1 MTTIGLAIDEDGV
14 TFMFPL
20 VVVKR
25 ILEGAAWKS
34 RLVAAMEASVTT
46 EAGGRYLLWR

>member
-20 VVVKR
+20 IVVKR
-25 ILEGAAWKS
+25 ILGGYSAESAAGRAAGES
-34 RLVAAMEASVTT
+34 RKQE
-46 EAGGRYLLWR
+46 